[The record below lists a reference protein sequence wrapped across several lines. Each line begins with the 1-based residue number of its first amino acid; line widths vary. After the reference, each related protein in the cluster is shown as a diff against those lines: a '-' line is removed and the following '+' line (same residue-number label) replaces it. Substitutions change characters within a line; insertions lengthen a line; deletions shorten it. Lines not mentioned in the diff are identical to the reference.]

1 MPDSTDSSNSISVS
15 KLLSDAIQSTLE
27 AEKQGL
33 MYYKDILSEFEA
45 MDPISFRYFDDQG
58 RALTINIP
66 VLTLVPLSML
76 HIQEA
81 SFDFSVDMDTTENEP
96 SISQASTSSASA
108 ANAASAADGKA
119 PVRPIQGPLRRNQE
133 AFSDYIRKHRVP
145 DGLKPILQVRIPPQ
159 SSKPSNEKNT
169 TTNMKITVKMGQ
181 SNLPSGVLEMLQKI
195 GNSTFPAAT
204 NETAPSDTPNNP

>member
-81 SFDFSVDMDTTENEP
+81 SFDFSVGHGHNGERT
-96 SISQASTSSASA
+96 
-108 ANAASAADGKA
+108 
-119 PVRPIQGPLRRNQE
+119 V
-133 AFSDYIRKHRVP
+133 H
-145 DGLKPILQVRIPPQ
+145 Q
-159 SSKPSNEKNT
+159 S
-169 TTNMKITVKMGQ
+169 G
-181 SNLPSGVLEMLQKI
+181 
-195 GNSTFPAAT
+195 FHFFRFCC
-204 NETAPSDTPNNP
+204 